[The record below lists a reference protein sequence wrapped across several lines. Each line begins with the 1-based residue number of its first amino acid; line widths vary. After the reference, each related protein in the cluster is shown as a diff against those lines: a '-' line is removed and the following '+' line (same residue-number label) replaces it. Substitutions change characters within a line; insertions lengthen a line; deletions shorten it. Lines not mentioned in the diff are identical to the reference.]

1 MIIYNK
7 KIFKKII
14 SKEDIEK
21 KITDISKSIN
31 NYYGDEQIVILCV
44 LNGSVMVL
52 NDLLIKLKTNHI
64 VDYIELSSYKGGT
77 ETSGKVDII
86 QDISTNLKGKKVLI
100 IEDIVDSGTT
110 LNFIYKKLLKIGAQE
125 IKVFSLLYK
134 KEKYKFDIKIDWYA
148 FEIQD
153 LFTIGYG
160 MDYHLKF
167 RGLNDIYA
175 LS

>member
-31 NYYGDEQIVILCV
+31 NYYGDNELVILCV
-44 LNGSVMVL
+44 LNGSVMLL

-77 ETSGKVDII
+77 ETSGKIDIVK
-86 QDISTNLKGKKVLI
+86 DVATNL
-100 IEDIVDSGTT
+100 
-110 LNFIYKKLLKIGAQE
+110 
-125 IKVFSLLYK
+125 
-134 KEKYKFDIKIDWYA
+134 
-148 FEIQD
+148 
-153 LFTIGYG
+153 
-160 MDYHLKF
+160 
-167 RGLNDIYA
+167 
-175 LS
+175 